1 MNSQSVRI
9 FQRAADFPAQPFQRD
24 SRLRFGGVPLTV
36 QSSAGVPPATTGS
49 AMLHISDRRH
59 SRRDFLRV
67 GALGL
72 GGLALPQLLQLKAA
86 APAAARDRAVV
97 LLFLQGGPPQHET
110 FDPKMSAPEEYRC
123 ATGEVATKLPG
134 VTFGSTFPQMAA
146 RADRLAVVRS
156 YQTRNGGHTYSE
168 VLSGGNG
175 AKATIGAISSY
186 LGGPTH
192 PTIGIPSNV
201 LVLPEAVKEGLKLK
215 GNFETGALPTLTTPG
230 ILGSQYEAFNPVGG
244 TALKKAMEL
253 RLTTEQF
260 ADRRSL
266 LAAFDDTRRDS
277 EPGFARVDKFQ
288 QQAFDIISR
297 GVGEAF
303 DVTKE
308 DEKAAAR
315 YDTTKLF
322 PMEEWTKYVNMNRTT
337 NLLGRQML
345 LARRLV
351 EAGVGF
357 VTVSD
362 CGWDLHA
369 DGNSAK
375 AMTAMEVLGR
385 QVDHAV
391 AAFLDDIRERGLEDR
406 VMLIVTGE
414 MGRTAKRNKNGGRD
428 HWGELSPLAIAGG
441 GVAPGRVIGRS
452 DSNGSRPNAEPLTP
466 ANLLATVIH
475 FLFDV
480 PQLRLRADL
489 PRDLKPLIENAE
501 PIR

>member
-1 MNSQSVRI
+1 
-9 FQRAADFPAQPFQRD
+9 
-24 SRLRFGGVPLTV
+24 
-36 QSSAGVPPATTGS
+36 
-49 AMLHISDRRH
+49 MLAISDRRPKRDCSGF
-59 SRRDFLRV
+59 SRRDFLRI
-67 GALGL
+67 GSLGL
-72 GGLALPQLLQLKAA
+72 GGLSLPGVLQLKAEV
-86 APAAARDRAVV
+86 PSVVRDRAVV

-110 FDPKMSAPEEYRC
+110 FDPKMSAPEEYRS
-123 ATGEVATKLPG
+123 ATGEVSTRMPG
-134 VTFGSTFPQMAA
+134 MTFGSTFPQLAQ

-156 YQTRNGGHTYSE
+156 YQTRNGGHTYNE
-168 VLSGGNG
+168 VLSAGNSS
-175 AKATIGAISSY
+175 KATIGAIASF

-201 LVLPEAVKEGLKLK
+201 VILPEAVKEGLKLK
-215 GNFETGALPTLTTPG
+215 GNFETGALPTLTSPG

-253 RLTTEQF
+253 RITTEQF
-260 ADRRSL
+260 ADRRKL
-266 LAAFDDTRRDS
+266 LTAFDDLRR
-277 EPGFARVDKFQ
+277 ETEAGFQRVDKFQ

-297 GVGEAF
+297 GIGDAF
-303 DVTKE
+303 DANKE
-308 DEKAAAR
+308 DEKAAER

-322 PMEEWTKYVNMNRTT
+322 KMDEWTKYVNMNRTT

-369 DGNSAK
+369 DSNSAK
-375 AMTAMEVLGR
+375 GMTAMEVLGR
-385 QVDHAV
+385 QVDHA
-391 AAFLDDIRERGLEDR
+391 ASAFLDDLKERGLEDR
-406 VMLIVTGE
+406 VLLIVTGE

-428 HWGELSPLAIAGG
+428 HWGELSPLVIAGG
-441 GVAPGRVIGRS
+441 GFKMGQVIGRS
-452 DSNGSRPNAEPLTP
+452 DTNGSRPATEPLGP

-480 PQLRLRADL
+480 PKLRLRADL

-501 PIR
+501 PIRQLF

>member
-1 MNSQSVRI
+1 
-9 FQRAADFPAQPFQRD
+9 
-24 SRLRFGGVPLTV
+24 
-36 QSSAGVPPATTGS
+36 
-49 AMLHISDRRH
+49 MLHISDRRR

-72 GGLALPQLLQLKAA
+72 GGLALPELLRLKAA
-86 APAAARDRAVV
+86 APAAVRDRAVV

-110 FDPKMSAPEEYRC
+110 FDPKMAAAEEYRS
-123 ATGEVATKLPG
+123 ATGEVSTKLPG

-156 YQTRNGGHTYSE
+156 YQTRNGGHTYGE
-168 VLSGGNG
+168 VLSGNNG

-215 GNFETGALPTLTTPG
+215 GNFETGAIPTLTAPG

-266 LAAFDDTRRDS
+266 LAAFDNVRRDS
-277 EPGFARVDKFQ
+277 EPGFTRTDKFQ
-288 QQAFDIISR
+288 QQAFDIITR
-297 GVGEAF
+297 GIGEAF
-303 DVTKE
+303 DVSRE
-308 DEKAAAR
+308 DEKLAAK
-315 YDTTKLF
+315 YDTSKLF
-322 PMEEWTKYVNMNRTT
+322 KMEDWTKYVNMHRTT

-391 AAFLDDIRERGLEDR
+391 SAFLDDIRDRGMEDR

-428 HWGELSPLAIAGG
+428 HWGDLSPLAIAGG
-441 GVAPGRVIGRS
+441 GVRTGLIGRS
-452 DSNGSRPNAEPLTP
+452 DSNGSRPNSEPLTP

-489 PRDLKPLIENAE
+489 PRDLKPLIENTE